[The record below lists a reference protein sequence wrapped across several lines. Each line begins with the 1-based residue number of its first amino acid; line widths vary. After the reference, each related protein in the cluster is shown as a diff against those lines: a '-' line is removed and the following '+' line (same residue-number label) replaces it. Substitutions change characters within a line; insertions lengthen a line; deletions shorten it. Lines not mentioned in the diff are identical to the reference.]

1 MSDKDA
7 LRHRLRESAVG
18 GSLPCAL
25 AHKLAESCA
34 VPPRAVGESAD
45 VMGIRITHCQ
55 LGLFGYD
62 AYGEK
67 RWTRR
72 LATLPTELERDVHLA
87 CVDGQLPCVRAW
99 RLADERGLPR
109 LLLGSVAETLDV
121 RICDCQLGCF

>member
-7 LRHRLRESAVG
+7 LRHRLPESAVG
-18 GSLPCAL
+18 GVLPCAL

-34 VPPRAVGESAD
+34 TSPRAVGESAD
-45 VMGIRITHCQ
+45 AMGIRITQCQ

-62 AYGEK
+62 AFGEK

-72 LATLPTELERDVHLA
+72 LTATPTDLERDVLQA
-87 CVDGQLPCVRAW
+87 CAGGRLSCAGAW

-109 LLLGSVAETLDV
+109 LLFGSIAETLHV
-121 RICDCQLGCF
+121 RISDCQLGCF

>member
-34 VPPRAVGESAD
+34 VPPRTVREAAD
-45 VMGIRITHCQ
+45 SLGIRITHCQ

-62 AYGEK
+62 AFGEK

-72 LATLPTELERDVHLA
+72 LTAISTELERDLRLA
-87 CVDGQLPCVRAW
+87 CVEGRLSCATAW
-99 RLADERGLPR
+99 QWVDERGLPR
-109 LLLGSVAETLDV
+109 LLLGSIAETLDV